1 MKDIYQVINTIQ
13 MSEKAALLNE
23 TNNEYVFK
31 VAPAANK
38 IEIRKAVERLFEVK
52 VEAVRTC
59 NVSGKIKR
67 KRRADQGRTASWK
80 KAYVRLKDGDTL
92 DLV

>member
-1 MKDIYQVINTIQ
+1 MKDIYQVIDRIQ
-13 MSEKAALLNE
+13 MSEKASLLTE

-31 VAPAANK
+31 VAKRANK
-38 IEIRKAVERLFEVK
+38 IEIKKAVEKLFEVK
-52 VEAVRTC
+52 VEDVRTC
-59 NVSGKIKR
+59 NYSGKLKR
-67 KRRADQGRTASWK
+67 KRRSDQGRTASWK